1 MNPVR
6 TIRFVQIGGQ
16 IPGEPLNT
24 RSAEFEV
31 TRADGTTFP
40 LAIPIGN
47 GRPVVIAGRPVWGWD
62 GDRERPTLE
71 PSIHCAWGAPPEL
84 LALGVVC
91 QREVFHGYLR
101 GGRIELCADST
112 VEIG

>member
-1 MNPVR
+1 MNPAR

-16 IPGEPLNT
+16 IPGEPPNT

-31 TRADGTTFP
+31 TRADGSTFP
-40 LAIPIGN
+40 VPIPVRHGAHTT
-47 GRPVVIAGRPVWGWD
+47 IAGRPVWGWD
-62 GDRERPTLE
+62 GDRARPTLE
-71 PSIHCAWGAPPEL
+71 PSIRCNWGA
-84 LALGVVC
+84 G
-91 QREVFHGYLR
+91 EVFHGYLR